1 MCFSATASFTSGVVL
16 TGLGIISL
24 KQVKEDKQ
32 KPLAGIPLLFGI
44 QQFVEGFVWLSLS
57 DPDWAYLQS
66 VAMYSFLVIAQAIW
80 PIWLPVAFI
89 MFEDDPKKKK
99 WMKPFLGTGILI
111 ASYYIYCLIN
121 VDVKA
126 SILHHHIFYD
136 IDFPKL
142 LIPAAAFFYVIS
154 TTVPQLI
161 SGNKKIKWMGLA
173 IFLFYVIS
181 RAFFQPNLIS
191 VWCFFGTFIG
201 ILVYFVLRENAEQK
215 KMQMSYIKSNDHG
228 AQY

>member
-16 TGLGIISL
+16 TGLGIVSL
-24 KQVKEDKQ
+24 NQVKEDRQ

-44 QQFVEGFVWLSLS
+44 QQFVEGVLWLSLS
-57 DPDWAYLQS
+57 DPDWAHMQT

-89 MFEDDPKKKK
+89 MFEDDPNRKK
-99 WMKPFLGTGILI
+99 WMKLFLGTGILI
-111 ASYYIYCLIN
+111 ASYFIYCLIN

-136 IDFPKL
+136 IDFPKA
-142 LIPAAAFFYVIS
+142 LIPVAAFFYVIS

-161 SGNKKIKWMGLA
+161 SANQKIKWMGLA

-181 RAFFQPNLIS
+181 RIFFQPNLIS
-191 VWCFFGTFIG
+191 VWCFFGTLIG
-201 ILVYFVLRENAEQK
+201 ILVYFVLKEKAGQK
-215 KMQMSYIKSNDHG
+215 KMEMSYARSHRR
-228 AQY
+228 